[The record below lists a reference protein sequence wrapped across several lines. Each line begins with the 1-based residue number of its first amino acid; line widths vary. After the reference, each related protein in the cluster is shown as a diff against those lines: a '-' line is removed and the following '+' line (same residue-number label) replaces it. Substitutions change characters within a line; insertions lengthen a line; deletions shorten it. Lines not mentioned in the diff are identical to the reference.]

1 MLIFQQV
8 LYRFLLDINLTTPE
22 GCSSTS
28 LLAASE
34 EDCTLPD
41 LNTPHLR
48 PFFKPIYTLVLTIVL
63 YSILILI
70 GVTGN
75 CTENIYFEPLYAI
88 YKFLILKLTLII
100 FLYYS
105 KGIQRFTLQL
115 FESDFIREVILKHA
129 F

>member
-28 LLAASE
+28 LSAASE

-75 CTENIYFEPLYAI
+75 CTENIYFEPLYNYYI
-88 YKFLILKLTLII
+88 SILFSHLLYFYII
-100 FLYYS
+100 LREFNGLPCNCS
-105 KGIQRFTLQL
+105 KATSSG
-115 FESDFIREVILKHA
+115 K
-129 F
+129 

>member
-75 CTENIYFEPLYAI
+75 YGRNIDFE
-88 YKFLILKLTLII
+88 KLNTII
-100 FLYYS
+100 FHLETHTYYIS
-105 KGIQRFTLQL
+105 YYFKAIQRSTLQL
-115 FESDFIREVILKHA
+115 FENDFIREVILKHA